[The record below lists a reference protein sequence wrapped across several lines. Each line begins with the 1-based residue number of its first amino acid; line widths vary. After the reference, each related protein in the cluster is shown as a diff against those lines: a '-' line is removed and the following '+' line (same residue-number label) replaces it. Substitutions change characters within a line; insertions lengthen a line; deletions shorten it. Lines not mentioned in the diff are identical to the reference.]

1 MIARPCADNGSVRG
15 YVSLM
20 EPQTFDAALVR
31 SAFDIAGLRGW
42 PSVSVAGAA
51 RVAGLEP
58 ARARLRFP
66 VRAGILIA
74 FGRMAD
80 QAALTGVS
88 LSDTPRDRLFD
99 MLMRRIDVHQ
109 AHRAGVIALLDHARV
124 NPPLAMFLALSA
136 ENSMAWM
143 LEGAAIET
151 AGLRGIIR
159 VQGLVA
165 VWLATLRAWI
175 RDTGDD
181 LPKTM
186 AALDNGLQRAERAAA
201 WLDGGRDTRK
211 PSPEPDSQSPAPNE
225 TASTGYDGDVFDDGG

>member
-1 MIARPCADNGSVRG
+1 
-15 YVSLM
+15 M

-31 SAFDIAGLRGW
+31 AAFEIAGLRGW
-42 PSVSVAGAA
+42 RSVSVASAA
-51 RVAGLEP
+51 RLAGIEP

-109 AHRAGVIALLDHARV
+109 AHRAGVIALLDHARS

-143 LEGAAIET
+143 LEGAAIEAT
-151 AGLRGIIR
+151 GLRGIIR

-175 RDTGDD
+175 RDTSDD

-186 AALDNGLQRAERAAA
+186 AALDKALQRAERAAA
-201 WLDGGRDTRK
+201 WLDGGRDTRT
-211 PSPEPDSQSPAPNE
+211 PSSEPDPLSPEPDE
-225 TASTGYDGDVFDDGG
+225 TEPTGYDGDVFDDGGSPEPSPPF